1 MHQASLSHARRPPL
15 RASKQFFRS
24 LLAVCLGSQIS
35 LAVAQSPMPLS
46 EDAAIARAFG
56 NGVHAFFGG
65 SYQEAYDNLSAAM
78 AAGSRDPRTL
88 YFRGLAARRM
98 GRIDEAEADFTKA
111 ARIEADALGDW
122 PVSRTLERV
131 QGQDRLALERHRVR
145 SRLEVLQER
154 KDAAARRYSQI
165 ESVQDTY
172 LRKRRPQDVIKNDAA
187 AEFGTPEATPPAA
200 PVEAIEP
207 GPVTE
212 APAAEEP
219 AAPAPEADREAPAAD
234 ASGDAIFE

>member
-1 MHQASLSHARRPPL
+1 MHKAFRIQVWRAVASAFTLGLVGSLSGDL
-15 RASKQFFRS
+15 
-24 LLAVCLGSQIS
+24 I
-35 LAVAQSPMPLS
+35 AQTPMPLS

-56 NGVHAFFGG
+56 NGAHAFFDGN
-65 SYQEAYDNLSAAM
+65 YQQAYDSLSDAV

-88 YFRGLAARRM
+88 YFRGLAARRL
-98 GRIDEAEADFTKA
+98 GRVDDAEADFAKA

-165 ESVQDTY
+165 DSVQDSY
-172 LRKRRPQDVIKNDAA
+172 LRKRRPQSVIKNDA
-187 AEFGTPEATPPAA
+187 AEFGTPEA
-200 PVEAIEP
+200 
-207 GPVTE
+207 
-212 APAAEEP
+212 APAAQPAEP
-219 AAPAPEADREAPAAD
+219 IQPGPAIDAGGASDAVAPSAEAEPEAVREAPAAD
-234 ASGDAIFE
+234 APGDAIFE

>member
-1 MHQASLSHARRPPL
+1 
-15 RASKQFFRS
+15 
-24 LLAVCLGSQIS
+24 
-35 LAVAQSPMPLS
+35 MPLS

-56 NGVHAFFGG
+56 QGAHAFFGG
-65 SYQEAYDNLSAAM
+65 NYQQAYESLSDAV

-88 YFRGLAARRM
+88 YFRGLAARRL
-98 GRIDEAEADFTKA
+98 GRIDESEADFAKA

-165 ESVQDTY
+165 DSVQDSY
-172 LRKRRPQDVIKNDAA
+172 LRKRRPQSVIKNEAA
-187 AEFGTPEATPPAA
+187 DFGTPESAPPAQPA
-200 PVEAIEP
+200 EPIQPGPAIEA
-207 GPVTE
+207 E
-212 APAAEEP
+212 PAEP
-219 AAPAPEADREAPAAD
+219 AAAAEPEAVRDAPAAD
-234 ASGDAIFE
+234 ASGDSIFE